1 MPDPR
6 IVVLASGAGTL
17 LQALLDSE
25 IRRLIVAVG
34 SDQPEA
40 PALARARAADVPTFV
55 VPMAEDR
62 EVWNRDVVEHLQ
74 AHEGNLVV
82 TAGFMRVLGGPV
94 IEAFENRIINSHP
107 ALLPSFPGAHAVR
120 DAVESGVKVTGC
132 TIHIVDEG
140 VDTGPIIAQCPV
152 PVDDGDTVESLH
164 ERIKEQERILLV
176 DVLGRIVREG
186 VSVHGRTVE
195 FG

>member
-25 IRRLIVAVG
+25 LRRLIVAVG

-55 VPMAEDR
+55 VPMTDDR

-74 AHEGNLVV
+74 THEANLVV
-82 TAGFMRVLGGPV
+82 TAGFMRILGGPV

-132 TIHIVDEG
+132 TIHIVNEG
-140 VDTGPIIAQCPV
+140 VDTGPIVAQCPV
-152 PVDDGDTVESLH
+152 AVEDGDTVESLH
-164 ERIKEQERILLV
+164 ERIKERERALLV
-176 DVLGRIVREG
+176 DVLDRIVREG

>member
-1 MPDPR
+1 MPDSR

-34 SDQPEA
+34 SDQPKA
-40 PALARARAADVPTFV
+40 PALARARAAGVPTFV

-62 EVWNRDVVEHLQ
+62 EGWNTDLVEHLQ
-74 AHEGNLVV
+74 AHEADLVV

-94 IEAFENRIINSHP
+94 IEAFENRVINSHP

-132 TIHIVDEG
+132 TIHIIDDG

-164 ERIKEQERILLV
+164 ERIKEHERTLLV
-176 DVLGRIVREG
+176 DVLGRVVREG
-186 VSVHGRTVE
+186 VSVRGRTVA

>member
-25 IRRLIVAVG
+25 IRMLIVAVG

-40 PALARARAADVPTFV
+40 PALARARAAAVPTFV
-55 VPMAEDR
+55 VPMAEGR
-62 EVWNRDVVEHLQ
+62 EEWNRDVVEHLQ
-74 AHEGNLVV
+74 AHEAALVV

-94 IEAFENRIINSHP
+94 IEEFENRIINSHP

-120 DAVESGVKVTGC
+120 DAIESGVKVTGC

-152 PVDDGDTVESLH
+152 AVRDGDTVESLH
-164 ERIKEQERILLV
+164 KRIKEHERTLLV

-186 VSVHGRTVE
+186 VSIDGRTVA

>member
-40 PALARARAADVPTFV
+40 PALTRARAADVTTFV

-74 AHEGNLVV
+74 AHEANLVV

-94 IEAFENRIINSHP
+94 IEAFKNRIINSHP

-120 DAVESGVKVTGC
+120 DAIESGVKVTGC

-140 VDTGPIIAQCPV
+140 VDAGPIIAQCPV
-152 PVDDGDTVESLH
+152 TVRDGDTVESLH
-164 ERIKEQERILLV
+164 ERIKEHERTQLV

-186 VSVHGRTVE
+186 VSVHGRTVA

>member
-25 IRRLIVAVG
+25 IGRLIVAVG

-62 EVWNRDVVEHLQ
+62 EAWNRNVVEHLQ
-74 AHEGNLVV
+74 AHETALVV

-120 DAVESGVKVTGC
+120 DAIESGVKVTGC
-132 TIHIVDEG
+132 TIHIIDEG

-152 PVDDGDTVESLH
+152 AVRDGDTVESLH
-164 ERIKEQERILLV
+164 KRIKEHERTLLV

-186 VSVHGRTVE
+186 VSIDGRTVE

>member
-1 MPDPR
+1 VPDPR

-40 PALARARAADVPTFV
+40 PALTRARAADVTTFV

-74 AHEGNLVV
+74 AHEANLVV

-94 IEAFENRIINSHP
+94 IEAFKNRIINSHP

-120 DAVESGVKVTGC
+120 DAIESGVKVTGC

-140 VDTGPIIAQCPV
+140 VDAGPIIAQCPV
-152 PVDDGDTVESLH
+152 TVRDGDTVESLH
-164 ERIKEQERILLV
+164 ERIKEHERTQLV

-186 VSVHGRTVE
+186 VSVHGRTVA

>member
-55 VPMAEDR
+55 VPMTDDR

-74 AHEGNLVV
+74 THEANLVV
-82 TAGFMRVLGGPV
+82 TAGFMRILGRPV

-132 TIHIVDEG
+132 TIHIINEG
-140 VDTGPIIAQCPV
+140 VDTGPIVAQCPV
-152 PVDDGDTVESLH
+152 AVEDGDTVESLH
-164 ERIKEQERILLV
+164 ERIKERERALLV
-176 DVLGRIVREG
+176 DVLDRVVREG

>member
-25 IRRLIVAVG
+25 IRRRIVAVG

-40 PALARARAADVPTFV
+40 PALTRARAADVPTFV

-62 EVWNRDVVEHLQ
+62 EVWNTDLVEHLQ
-74 AHEGNLVV
+74 AHEADLVV

-94 IEAFENRIINSHP
+94 IEAFENRVINSHP

-132 TIHIVDEG
+132 TIHIIDDG

-164 ERIKEQERILLV
+164 ERIKEHERTLLV
-176 DVLGRIVREG
+176 DVLGRVVREG
-186 VSVHGRTVE
+186 VSVHGRTVA

>member
-6 IVVLASGAGTL
+6 IVVLASGSGTL

-25 IRRLIVAVG
+25 IRGLIVAVG

-40 PALARARAADVPTFV
+40 PALARARAAAVTTFV

-62 EVWNRDVVEHLQ
+62 EEWNRDVVEHLQ
-74 AHEGNLVV
+74 AHKADLVA

-94 IEAFENRIINSHP
+94 IEAFKNRIINSHP

-120 DAVESGVKVTGC
+120 DAIESGVKVTGC
-132 TIHIVDEG
+132 TIHIIDEG

-152 PVDDGDTVESLH
+152 AVEDGDTVESLH
-164 ERIKEQERILLV
+164 ERIKEHERTLLV

-186 VSVHGRTVE
+186 VSVHGRTVV

>member
-55 VPMAEDR
+55 VPMTDDR

-74 AHEGNLVV
+74 THEANLVV
-82 TAGFMRVLGGPV
+82 TAGFMRILGGPV

-132 TIHIVDEG
+132 TIHIINEG
-140 VDTGPIIAQCPV
+140 VDTGPIVAQCPIAV
-152 PVDDGDTVESLH
+152 EDGDTVESLH
-164 ERIKEQERILLV
+164 ERIKERERTLLV
-176 DVLGRIVREG
+176 DVLDRIVREG

>member
-55 VPMAEDR
+55 APMAEDR
-62 EVWNRDVVEHLQ
+62 EEWNRDVVEHLQ
-74 AHEGNLVV
+74 VHEADLVV
-82 TAGFMRVLGGPV
+82 TAGFMRILDRPV

-132 TIHIVDEG
+132 TIHIVNEG
-140 VDTGPIIAQCPV
+140 VDTGPIVAQCPV
-152 PVDDGDTVESLH
+152 AVEDGDTVESLH
-164 ERIKEQERILLV
+164 ERIKERERTFLV
-176 DVLGRIVREG
+176 DVLDRIVREG

>member
-25 IRRLIVAVG
+25 LRRLIVAVG

-55 VPMAEDR
+55 VPMTDDR

-74 AHEGNLVV
+74 THEANLVV
-82 TAGFMRVLGGPV
+82 TAGFMRILGGPV

-132 TIHIVDEG
+132 TIHIVNEG
-140 VDTGPIIAQCPV
+140 VDTGPIVAQCPV
-152 PVDDGDTVESLH
+152 AVEDGDTVESLH
-164 ERIKEQERILLV
+164 ERIKERERALLV
-176 DVLGRIVREG
+176 DVLDRVVREG

>member
-1 MPDPR
+1 MPDSR

-34 SDQPEA
+34 SDQPKA
-40 PALARARAADVPTFV
+40 PALARARAAGVPTFV

-62 EVWNRDVVEHLQ
+62 EGWNTDLVEHLQ
-74 AHEGNLVV
+74 AHEADLVV

-94 IEAFENRIINSHP
+94 IEAFENRVINSHP

-132 TIHIVDEG
+132 TVHIVDKG

-152 PVDDGDTVESLH
+152 AVDDGDTVESLH
-164 ERIKEQERILLV
+164 ERIKERERRLLV
-176 DVLGRIVREG
+176 DVLGRMVREG
-186 VSVHGRTVE
+186 VSVHGRTVA

>member
-17 LQALLDSE
+17 LQALLHSE

-34 SDQPEA
+34 SDQPEP
-40 PALARARAADVPTFV
+40 PALTRARAADVTTFV

-74 AHEGNLVV
+74 AHEADLVV

-94 IEAFENRIINSHP
+94 IEAFKNRIINSHP

-120 DAVESGVKVTGC
+120 DAIESGVKVTGC

-152 PVDDGDTVESLH
+152 AVRDGDTVESLH
-164 ERIKEQERILLV
+164 KRIKEHERTLLV

-186 VSVHGRTVE
+186 VSKIGRAHV
-195 FG
+195 

>member
-25 IRRLIVAVG
+25 LRRLIVAVG

-62 EVWNRDVVEHLQ
+62 EVWNRDVVKHLQ
-74 AHEGNLVV
+74 ALETDLVV

-120 DAVESGVKVTGC
+120 DAIESGVKVTGC
-132 TIHIVDEG
+132 TIHIIDEG

-152 PVDDGDTVESLH
+152 AVRDGDTVESLH
-164 ERIKEQERILLV
+164 KRIKEHERTLLV

-186 VSVHGRTVE
+186 VSIDGRTVE

>member
-55 VPMAEDR
+55 VPMTDDR

-74 AHEGNLVV
+74 THEANLVV
-82 TAGFMRVLGGPV
+82 TAGFMRILGGPV

-120 DAVESGVKVTGC
+120 DAIESGVKVTGC

-152 PVDDGDTVESLH
+152 AVRDGDTVESLH
-164 ERIKEQERILLV
+164 ERIKERERTLLV
-176 DVLGRIVREG
+176 DVLDRIVREG

>member
-1 MPDPR
+1 VPDLR

-17 LQALLDSE
+17 LQALLDSD
-25 IRRLIVAVG
+25 IGRRIVAVG
-34 SDQPEA
+34 SDQSEA
-40 PALARARAADVPTFV
+40 PALARAWAADVPTFV

-62 EVWNRDVVEHLQ
+62 EVWNIDLVQHLQ
-74 AHEGNLVV
+74 AHEADFVV
-82 TAGFMRVLGGPV
+82 TAGFMRVLGGTV

-152 PVDDGDTVESLH
+152 TIDDGDTVEALH
-164 ERIKEQERILLV
+164 ERIKEHERTLLV

-186 VSVHGRTVE
+186 VSVDGRTVA

>member
-74 AHEGNLVV
+74 AYEADLVV

-152 PVDDGDTVESLH
+152 AVRDGDTVESLH
-164 ERIKEQERILLV
+164 ERIKEHERTLLV

-186 VSVHGRTVE
+186 VSVDGRTVA

>member
-1 MPDPR
+1 MPDSR

-34 SDQPEA
+34 SDQPKA
-40 PALARARAADVPTFV
+40 PALARARTAGVPTFV

-62 EVWNRDVVEHLQ
+62 EGWNTDLVEHLQ
-74 AHEGNLVV
+74 AHEADLVV

-94 IEAFENRIINSHP
+94 IEAFENRVINSHP

-132 TIHIVDEG
+132 TIHIIDEG

-152 PVDDGDTVESLH
+152 TVHDGDTVESLH
-164 ERIKEQERILLV
+164 ERIKEHERTLLV

-186 VSVHGRTVE
+186 VSVRGRTVA

>member
-132 TIHIVDEG
+132 TIHIIDDG
-140 VDTGPIIAQCPV
+140 VDTGPIVAQCPV

>member
-17 LQALLDSE
+17 LQALLDSG
-25 IRRLIVAVG
+25 IRKSIVAVG

-62 EVWNRDVVEHLQ
+62 EVWNRDVVEYLQ
-74 AHEGNLVV
+74 AHEADLVV

-120 DAVESGVKVTGC
+120 DSVESGVKVTGC

-140 VDTGPIIAQCPV
+140 VDTGPIIAQSPV
-152 PVDDGDTVESLH
+152 TVRDGDTVESLH
-164 ERIKEQERILLV
+164 ERIKEHERTLLV

-186 VSVHGRTVE
+186 VSVDGRTVA

>member
-25 IRRLIVAVG
+25 IRMLIVAVG

-62 EVWNRDVVEHLQ
+62 EVWNRDVVKHLQ
-74 AHEGNLVV
+74 ALETDLVV

-132 TIHIVDEG
+132 TIHIVNEG
-140 VDTGPIIAQCPV
+140 VDTGPIVAQCPV
-152 PVDDGDTVESLH
+152 AVEDGDTVESLH
-164 ERIKEQERILLV
+164 ERIKERERTLLV
-176 DVLGRIVREG
+176 DVLDRIVREG

>member
-1 MPDPR
+1 MPDLR

-17 LQALLDSE
+17 LQALLDSD
-25 IRRLIVAVG
+25 IGRRIVAVG
-34 SDQPEA
+34 SDQSEA

-62 EVWNRDVVEHLQ
+62 EVWNIDLVQHLQ
-74 AHEGNLVV
+74 AHEADFVV
-82 TAGFMRVLGGPV
+82 TAGFMRVLGGTV

-152 PVDDGDTVESLH
+152 TIDDGDTVAVLH
-164 ERIKEQERILLV
+164 ERIKEHERTLLV

-186 VSVHGRTVE
+186 VSVDGRTVA

>member
-1 MPDPR
+1 M
-6 IVVLASGAGTL
+6 
-17 LQALLDSE
+17 
-25 IRRLIVAVG
+25 LIVAVG

-55 VPMAEDR
+55 VPMTEDR
-62 EVWNRDVVEHLQ
+62 EAWNTDLVQHLQ
-74 AHEGNLVV
+74 AHEADLVV

-94 IEAFENRIINSHP
+94 IEVFKNRIINSHP

-120 DAVESGVKVTGC
+120 DAIESGVKVTGC
-132 TIHIVDEG
+132 TIHIIDEG

-152 PVDDGDTVESLH
+152 TVRDGDTVESLH
-164 ERIKEQERILLV
+164 ERIKEHERTLLV

-186 VSVHGRTVE
+186 VSIDGRTVA

>member
-6 IVVLASGAGTL
+6 IVALASGAGTL

-25 IRRLIVAVG
+25 LRRLIVAVG

-55 VPMAEDR
+55 VPMTDDR

-74 AHEGNLVV
+74 THEANLVV
-82 TAGFMRVLGGPV
+82 TAGFMRILGRPV

-132 TIHIVDEG
+132 TIHIVNEG
-140 VDTGPIIAQCPV
+140 VDTGPIVAQCPV
-152 PVDDGDTVESLH
+152 AVEDGDTVESLH
-164 ERIKEQERILLV
+164 ERIKERERALLV
-176 DVLGRIVREG
+176 DVLDRLVREG

>member
-1 MPDPR
+1 VPDPR
-6 IVVLASGAGTL
+6 IVVLVSGAGTL

-55 VPMAEDR
+55 VPMADDR
-62 EVWNRDVVEHLQ
+62 EEWNRDVVEHLQ
-74 AHEGNLVV
+74 AHEADLVV
-82 TAGFMRVLGGPV
+82 TAGFMRVLGEPV
-94 IEAFENRIINSHP
+94 IEAFKNRIINSHP
-107 ALLPSFPGAHAVR
+107 ALLPSFSGAHAVR

-140 VDTGPIIAQCPV
+140 VDTGPIVAQCPV
-152 PVDDGDTVESLH
+152 AVEDSDTVESLH
-164 ERIKEQERILLV
+164 ERIKEHERTLLV

-186 VSVHGRTVE
+186 VSVDGRTVA

>member
-1 MPDPR
+1 MPDSR

-34 SDQPEA
+34 SDQPKA
-40 PALARARAADVPTFV
+40 PALARARAAGVPTFV

-62 EVWNRDVVEHLQ
+62 EGWNTDLVEHLQ
-74 AHEGNLVV
+74 AHEADLVV

-94 IEAFENRIINSHP
+94 IEAFENRVINSHP

-132 TIHIVDEG
+132 TVHIVDEG

-152 PVDDGDTVESLH
+152 AVDDGDTVESLH
-164 ERIKEQERILLV
+164 ERIKERERRLLV

-186 VSVHGRTVE
+186 VSVHGRTVA

>member
-25 IRRLIVAVG
+25 IRMLIVAVG

-40 PALARARAADVPTFV
+40 PALARAREADVPTFV

-62 EVWNRDVVEHLQ
+62 EVWNRDVVKHLQ
-74 AHEGNLVV
+74 ALETDLVV

-120 DAVESGVKVTGC
+120 DAIESGVKVTGC
-132 TIHIVDEG
+132 TIHIIDEG

-152 PVDDGDTVESLH
+152 AVRDGDTVESLH
-164 ERIKEQERILLV
+164 KRIKEHERTLLV

-186 VSVHGRTVE
+186 VSIDGRTVE

>member
-25 IRRLIVAVG
+25 IRMLIVAVG

-62 EVWNRDVVEHLQ
+62 EVWNRDVVKHLQ
-74 AHEGNLVV
+74 ALETDLVV

-132 TIHIVDEG
+132 TIHIVNEG
-140 VDTGPIIAQCPV
+140 VDTGPIVAQCPV
-152 PVDDGDTVESLH
+152 AVDDGDTVESLH
-164 ERIKEQERILLV
+164 ERIKERERTLLV

-186 VSVHGRTVE
+186 VSVYGRTVE

>member
-1 MPDPR
+1 MLDPR

-25 IRRLIVAVG
+25 IRMLIVAVG

-55 VPMAEDR
+55 VPMAEGR
-62 EVWNRDVVEHLQ
+62 EEWNRDVVEHLQ
-74 AHEGNLVV
+74 AHEADLVV

-152 PVDDGDTVESLH
+152 AVRDGDTVESLH
-164 ERIKEQERILLV
+164 ERIKEHERTLLV

-186 VSVHGRTVE
+186 VSVHGRTVV

>member
-6 IVVLASGAGTL
+6 IVALASGAGTL

-25 IRRLIVAVG
+25 LRRLIVAVG

-55 VPMAEDR
+55 VPMTDDR

-74 AHEGNLVV
+74 THEANLVV
-82 TAGFMRVLGGPV
+82 TAGFMRILGGPV

-132 TIHIVDEG
+132 TIHIVNEG
-140 VDTGPIIAQCPV
+140 VDTGPIVAQCPV
-152 PVDDGDTVESLH
+152 AVEDGDTVESLH
-164 ERIKEQERILLV
+164 ERIKERERALLV
-176 DVLGRIVREG
+176 DVLDRIVREG

>member
-25 IRRLIVAVG
+25 IRRRIVAVG

-40 PALARARAADVPTFV
+40 PALTRARAADVPTFV

-62 EVWNRDVVEHLQ
+62 EVWNTDLVEHLQ
-74 AHEGNLVV
+74 AHEADLVV

-94 IEAFENRIINSHP
+94 IEAFENRVINSHP

-132 TIHIVDEG
+132 TIHIVNEG
-140 VDTGPIIAQCPV
+140 VDTGPIVAQCPV
-152 PVDDGDTVESLH
+152 AVEDGDTVESLH
-164 ERIKEQERILLV
+164 ERIKERERALLV
-176 DVLGRIVREG
+176 DVLDRVVREG

>member
-25 IRRLIVAVG
+25 IRMLIVAVG

-40 PALARARAADVPTFV
+40 PALARARAADVPTFA

-62 EVWNRDVVEHLQ
+62 EVWNRDVVKHLQ
-74 AHEGNLVV
+74 ALETDLVV

-120 DAVESGVKVTGC
+120 DAIESGVKVTGC
-132 TIHIVDEG
+132 TIHIIDEG

-152 PVDDGDTVESLH
+152 AVRDGDTVESLH
-164 ERIKEQERILLV
+164 KRIKEHERTLLV

-186 VSVHGRTVE
+186 VSIDGRTVE

>member
-1 MPDPR
+1 MPDSR

-34 SDQPEA
+34 SDQQKA
-40 PALARARAADVPTFV
+40 PALARARAAGVPTFV

-62 EVWNRDVVEHLQ
+62 EGWNTDLVEHLQ
-74 AHEGNLVV
+74 AHEADLVV

-94 IEAFENRIINSHP
+94 IEAFENRVINSHP

-132 TIHIVDEG
+132 TIHIIDDG

-164 ERIKEQERILLV
+164 ERIKEHERTLLV
-176 DVLGRIVREG
+176 DVLGRVVREG
-186 VSVHGRTVE
+186 VSVRGRTVA

>member
-1 MPDPR
+1 VPDPR

-74 AHEGNLVV
+74 AYEADLVV

-94 IEAFENRIINSHP
+94 IE

-152 PVDDGDTVESLH
+152 TVRDGDTVESLH
-164 ERIKEQERILLV
+164 ERIKEHERTLLV

-186 VSVHGRTVE
+186 VSVHGRTVA

>member
-1 MPDPR
+1 VPDPR

-17 LQALLDSE
+17 LQALLDSG
-25 IRRLIVAVG
+25 IRKSIVAVG

-62 EVWNRDVVEHLQ
+62 EVWNRDVVEYLQ
-74 AHEGNLVV
+74 AHEADLVV

-120 DAVESGVKVTGC
+120 DSVESGVKVTGC

-140 VDTGPIIAQCPV
+140 VDTGPIIAQSPV
-152 PVDDGDTVESLH
+152 TVRDGDTVESLH
-164 ERIKEQERILLV
+164 ERIKEHERTLLV

-186 VSVHGRTVE
+186 VSVDGRTVA